1 VKRDCYHVVLD
12 DAVPGDDGGSA
23 AHVGLRGSR
32 ALRSWLREATFVEIA
47 LAAFRDGEIKTTG
60 TGITRIL
67 PPVSRLAAGGGHGEK
82 KQRVL
87 IKVGVCFERFLG
99 LTSSGG
105 EA

>member
-1 VKRDCYHVVLD
+1 M
-12 DAVPGDDGGSA
+12 
-23 AHVGLRGSR
+23 
-32 ALRSWLREATFVEIA
+32 EIA

-60 TGITRIL
+60 TGTTRIL
-67 PPVSRLAAGGGHGEK
+67 PVSRLAAGGGHGEK